1 MGPGRALFSWRKK
14 GFWRQ
19 AFGPCPGACASSAQN
34 ESRTASEPCCTGTRD
49 GAGGSGVLGLDPD
62 AALITTAVDLLGAN
76 QDRYQ
81 KASRPQTLKSPASDE
96 QLSDP

>member
-1 MGPGRALFSWRKK
+1 MVDGKTTANICLRTVFAEEPGE
-14 GFWRQ
+14 
-19 AFGPCPGACASSAQN
+19 P
-34 ESRTASEPCCTGTRD
+34 TATSKPRCTGTRD
-49 GAGGSGVLGLDPD
+49 GAGGSAVVGLDPD

>member
-1 MGPGRALFSWRKK
+1 MGPGRGLFSWCKK
-14 GFWRQ
+14 DFWRQ
-19 AFGPCPGACASSAQN
+19 AFGQCPGACASFVQN
-34 ESRTASEPCCTGTRD
+34 EPSTASEPCCAGTRD
-49 GAGGSGVLGLDPD
+49 GNAGSAVVGLDPD

-81 KASRPQTLKSPASDE
+81 KASRLQTLKSPASDE